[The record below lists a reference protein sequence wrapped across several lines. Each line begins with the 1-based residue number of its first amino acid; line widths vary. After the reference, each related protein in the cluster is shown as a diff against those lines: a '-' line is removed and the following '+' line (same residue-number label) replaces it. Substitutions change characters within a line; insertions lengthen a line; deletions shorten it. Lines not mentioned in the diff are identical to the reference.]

1 MLSKMQPP
9 DCNNV
14 YFINSYWKTIDNCID
29 WYRSNTLFIE
39 AYYEAMYYK
48 EQNASATYDV
58 SARPTTYSP
67 ARIAVDS
74 HGE

>member
-1 MLSKMQPP
+1 VISVHFQSP

-14 YFINSYWKTIDNCID
+14 TNINRYYKNIDNCID

-39 AYYEAMYYK
+39 AYFEAMYYK

-58 SARPTTYSP
+58 SN
-67 ARIAVDS
+67 RIVS
-74 HGE
+74 